1 MLQTVCFE
9 GRIRKPKI
17 NVPVI
22 FMRESSPSP
31 QECSGRKRVASRTPK
46 PIFRMKGFIF
56 SDRFPYRV
64 VRKHSARPEERKDRP
79 FRRLSHP
86 PGWNR
91 ARQNRMSSR
100 LRTHRTSNK
109 FGPPHLSKNVR
120 ISPIIILL
128 MNGKTISVP
137 KTTCRPGPRRRP
149 NCRRPANR
157 RRL

>member
-22 FMRESSPSP
+22 FIARILSQPAGVQRQEESRKQNSKTYFSDERIHF
-31 QECSGRKRVASRTPK
+31 QRSFSISGRPET
-46 PIFRMKGFIF
+46 FG
-56 SDRFPYRV
+56 
-64 VRKHSARPEERKDRP
+64 SAGGAERST

>member
-1 MLQTVCFE
+1 MLRRPDPQTEDKRTGYLHRANPLPARRSAAAGRESQAELQTY
-9 GRIRKPKI
+9 
-17 NVPVI
+17 
-22 FMRESSPSP
+22 
-31 QECSGRKRVASRTPK
+31 
-46 PIFRMKGFIF
+46 FRMKGFIF